1 MQADPANGE
10 PWKRVKFTPVEI
22 NYSVGGKKY
31 DKTPDK
37 QDEEILA
44 RIPGF
49 LSKHPSPRMPS
60 PLSRCTTAHVFRQRA
75 LTMSITYTCRG
86 PLTALARSGHTPNP

>member
-10 PWKRVKFTPVEI
+10 PWRRVKFTPVEI

-31 DKTPDK
+31 EKNPDK

-44 RIPGF
+44 RM
-49 LSKHPSPRMPS
+49 PRL
-60 PLSRCTTAHVFRQRA
+60 PLKASVPTDA
-75 LTMSITYTCRG
+75 L
-86 PLTALARSGHTPNP
+86 PH